1 MHARHGILLPTL
13 LAVAAAA
20 CGCGAREQSDTSA
33 ASSSSRGMPGM
44 FPSDALRLEGPGD
57 LVLVEGDHGILLT
70 LAEYNGRA
78 ADEPLMADVDTTTAR
93 RMLLDRLVDYKVA
106 AVEAKLRGLKAS
118 EASTTSEEERELARR
133 ILQESITQAA
143 AIGDEQ
149 ARAFV
154 RDHPERF
161 TPTQARQLHDPGFLM
176 HVKYMLQNDRLRE
189 KLIAWQQRERV
200 TVHLERFDALQLDAG
215 SSGSPTSAKEL

>member
-1 MHARHGILLPTL
+1 
-13 LAVAAAA
+13 
-20 CGCGAREQSDTSA
+20 
-33 ASSSSRGMPGM
+33 M

-78 ADEPLMADVDTTTAR
+78 ADEPMMADVDTTTAR

-106 AVEAKLRGLKAS
+106 AVEAKLRGLRAS
-118 EASTTSEEERELARR
+118 DASTTADEERELARR

-143 AIGDEQ
+143 AIGDDQ
-149 ARAFV
+149 ARAFF

-161 TPTQARQLHDPGFLM
+161 TQTQAKQLEDPGFLM

-189 KLIAWQQRERV
+189 KLIAWQERERV
-200 TVHLERFDALQLDAG
+200 TIHHERFEALQLGA
-215 SSGSPTSAKEL
+215 SPTASPTSTKEL